1 MASVE
6 HPAEDPAQQRLTN
19 GTNNDHK
26 IDSKHDDV
34 VAKINLSIDENNVID
49 GAREVLKVIRA
60 QWNSNDIKFKVR
72 LKKIVF

>member
-6 HPAEDPAQQRLTN
+6 PPAQQCLTN

-26 IDSKHDDV
+26 IDSNRIDV

-60 QWNSNDIKFKVR
+60 QWNSNYIKFKVR
-72 LKKIVF
+72 LKKIIF